1 MGKVTNE
8 GANFVGRKWTF
19 LMRLYT
25 WENTVYDKSFL
36 YLPVDAS
43 LLTSLQILSVYPS
56 PDGCPRAQGQEEPL
70 DWRVRQN
77 ISKRRSWG
85 RGPGEAP
92 MATWPECS
100 PWAATRQQGKDKH
113 TNTQLL
119 TVTQIPSHRP
129 LPASRLT
136 DTYPVSPLHP
146 SLFGAKIV
154 CAIS

>member
-19 LMRLYT
+19 LMRMYT

-56 PDGCPRAQGQEEPL
+56 ADGCPRAQGQEEPL

-100 PWAATRQQGKDKH
+100 PWAATRQQGFTGVK
-113 TNTQLL
+113 TNTQTHNFLQL
-119 TVTQIPSHRP
+119 PKFHPTDPFQPPDSQIHTQCP
-129 LPASRLT
+129 LSTPASLG
-136 DTYPVSPLHP
+136 P
-146 SLFGAKIV
+146 K
-154 CAIS
+154 